1 MPSKPFFKRFD
12 RYSKPIG
19 LTYKQAGTFETSA
32 GGICSII
39 TFFIFAFWLTTEFI
53 AVYLPP
59 GKFTTT
65 PGVTL
70 TETADG
76 GWPVYNLTSDD
87 LNVVYRAVT
96 TDGDA
101 LPQEEVSK
109 YITAMWV

>member
-39 TFFIFAFWLTTEFI
+39 TFFIFAIWLATEFI
-53 AVYLPP
+53 DVYLPP

-65 PGVTL
+65 DGMTL
-70 TETADG
+70 TQSEDG
-76 GWPVYNLTSDD
+76 SFPVYNMEADQF
-87 LNVVYRAVT
+87 NVAYRAVT
-96 TDGDA
+96 TDGEA

-109 YITAMWV
+109 YITGMWI